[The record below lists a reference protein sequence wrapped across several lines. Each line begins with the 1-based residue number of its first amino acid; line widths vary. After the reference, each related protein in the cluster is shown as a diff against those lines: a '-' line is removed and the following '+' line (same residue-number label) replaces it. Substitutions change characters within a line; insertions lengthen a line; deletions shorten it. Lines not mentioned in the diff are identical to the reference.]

1 METREELLEGLR
13 YVKGLITKIL
23 AVQNEQVR
31 IVDAYR
37 KEETGISTEGFGNRT
52 KYAAVIIGVAA
63 TLFYLVTGILSGQ
76 PFSFVW
82 FLVPFALAVRAW
94 MKNKRGK
101 KFWAVI
107 TVIFGILP
115 LIDLMGR
122 LSFWVIF
129 LPVLLAAFFGIRYAV
144 GKKNEQVEQHNI
156 AINEHNAQLQAQ
168 YDETAAQLASL
179 KKELFGNT
187 SSWYPASYYSLNA
200 AEFFVNVVEN
210 YRADTIKEMVNL
222 YEATK
227 EQKEAARRQE
237 EINQSLKQQALNQA
251 EISKQLKYANVLN
264 MASLFMQAGTQSA
277 INANTDA
284 VRSAGAAAAGN
295 IRNGFDSIGAEIRN
309 IGKKL

>member
-1 METREELLEGLR
+1 MEKTREELLEGLR
-13 YVKGLITKIL
+13 YVKNLITKIV

-37 KEETGISTEGFGNRT
+37 KEETGISTEGFQNRT
-52 KYAAVIIGVAA
+52 KYVAVIIGVAA
-63 TLFYLVTGILSGQ
+63 TLFYLITGVVSGA
-76 PFSFVW
+76 PFMFLW

-94 MKNKRGK
+94 MKNSRGK
-101 KFWAVI
+101 KFWAAV
-107 TVIFGILP
+107 TVIFGFLP
-115 LIDLMGR
+115 LLGWMER

-129 LPVLLAAFFGIRYAV
+129 IPAAVAAFFAIRYVV

-187 SSWYPASYYSLNA
+187 SSWYPSSYYSLNA
-200 AEFFVNVVEN
+200 VEYFIHVVEN
-210 YRADTIKEMVNL
+210 YQAETVKEMVNL

-237 EINQSLKQQALNQA
+237 EINNSLKQQALNQA
-251 EISKQLKYANVLN
+251 QIAQQMKYANVLN
-264 MASLFMQAGTQSA
+264 MAGLFMQAGTQSA
-277 INANTDA
+277 INAQTD
-284 VRSAGAAAAGN
+284 VIRSGN
-295 IRNGFDSIGAEIRN
+295 MTLKN
-309 IGKKL
+309 IHDKLW

>member
-13 YVKGLITKIL
+13 YVKGLIAKIL

-37 KEETGISTEGFGNRT
+37 KEETGISTEGFGNRA

-63 TLFYLVTGILSGQ
+63 ALFYLVTGILSGH

-82 FLVPFALAVRAW
+82 FLVPFALAVHAW
-94 MKNKRGK
+94 MKGKRGK
-101 KFWAVI
+101 KFWTVI
-107 TVIFGILP
+107 TVLFGILP
-115 LIDLMGR
+115 LIELMGR
-122 LSFWVIF
+122 LGFWIIF

-144 GKKNEQVEQHNI
+144 AKKNEQVEQHNT
-156 AINEHNAQLQAQ
+156 AINEHNAQMQAR
-168 YDETAAQLASL
+168 YDETAAQLAVL

-187 SSWYPASYYSLNA
+187 SSWYPASYYSLSA

-237 EINQSLKQQALNQA
+237 EINRSLKQQTLNQA

-264 MASLFMQAGTQSA
+264 MANLFMQAGTQSA